1 MLDVLDSD
9 YIRMGRALGA
19 PERLLVWKYAFRN
32 AAVPL
37 VTVLGVYFA
46 SMLGGAFVVEVIF
59 AWPGLGRTVVE
70 AVFARDFPVVQAGVL
85 FTSVLF
91 VVSNLLVDLSY
102 GIIDPRIRHG

>member
-1 MLDVLDSD
+1 YPVAAQTRIVRSAMLDVLDSD

-70 AVFARDFPVVQAGVL
+70 A
-85 FTSVLF
+85 
-91 VVSNLLVDLSY
+91 
-102 GIIDPRIRHG
+102 